1 MEVRVISELEAA
13 YNLISPTNFTFSSA
27 ATPTV
32 SSLSDTSFKVTGNAL
47 FTCNVSKAIVTL
59 SF

>member
-1 MEVRVISELEAA
+1 MSELGAA

-27 ATPTV
+27 VTPTV
-32 SSLSDTSFKVTGNAL
+32 SSLSDTSFKVTGNTL
-47 FTCNVSKAIVTL
+47 FTNSVSKAIVTP